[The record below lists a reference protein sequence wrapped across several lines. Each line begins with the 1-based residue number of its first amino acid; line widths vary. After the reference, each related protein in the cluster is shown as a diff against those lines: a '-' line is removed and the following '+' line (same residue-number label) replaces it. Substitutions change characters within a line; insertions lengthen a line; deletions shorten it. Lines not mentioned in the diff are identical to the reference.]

1 MLRLGQAFMRKGI
14 GRAALPGVTAGL
26 LAAGVLGLLLEVR
39 LTDLL
44 LTQAAERAVD
54 QAELGVVQQVA
65 AADLAPPFDTAK
77 LARVDAALGPL
88 LRRVRQPGSGIVR
101 VNVFGRDG
109 TVLDSDEASLRGQKI
124 HTDDMPLLSAA
135 LHGATAVEQSPLQG
149 PENVDLRNRFSD
161 ALEVYVP
168 LEQDGQVIGA
178 YELYLDHSG
187 ARPLRP
193 LGWILVVAG
202 LLSLGCLVVARRA
215 GPPPPP
221 PAVRRREPSPV
232 RSSVSLAEVTL
243 SPPGR
248 RPLSPRELEVLS
260 LLAGSHTYRDI
271 ASALTISEE
280 TVRTHVKSI
289 LRKLDQPDRTQAVVA
304 AVRSGLLRLP

>member
-1 MLRLGQAFMRKGI
+1 MRKGI

-26 LAAGVLGLLLEVR
+26 LAAGALSLLLEVR

-44 LTQAAERAVD
+44 LTQAAARAVD

-124 HTDDMPLLSAA
+124 DADDMPLLGAA
-135 LHGATAVEQSPLQG
+135 LHGATAAEQSPLHG
-149 PENVDLRNRFSD
+149 PENVDLRSRFSD

-202 LLSLGCLVVARRA
+202 LVSLGCLVGARRA

-221 PAVRRREPSPV
+221 PPPSTVRRREPSPV
-232 RSSVSLAEVTL
+232 RSGVSLVEVAV

-260 LLAGSHTYRDI
+260 LLAASHTYRDI